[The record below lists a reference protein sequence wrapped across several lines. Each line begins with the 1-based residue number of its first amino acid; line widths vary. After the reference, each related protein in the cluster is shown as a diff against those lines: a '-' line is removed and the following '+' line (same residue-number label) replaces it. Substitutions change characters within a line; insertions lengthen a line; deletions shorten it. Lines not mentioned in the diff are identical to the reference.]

1 MVTTHDG
8 GGSSGHHAVQ
18 DQGGDEAG
26 VLGAGVRL
34 HQVGIVTE
42 EALDVDAEQVGALHV
57 VGQQGGARHDD
68 QLEEEHVEGGGRRG
82 ERVTQLCVC
91 RL

>member
-1 MVTTHDG
+1 MVVTTHDG

-68 QLEEEHVEGGGRRG
+68 QLKKNMWRGGG
-82 ERVTQLCVC
+82 ERVTQVCVC
-91 RL
+91 HL